1 MAANGGPLRPE
12 WAPEDAGAEFAC
24 RVLPGVNESAG
35 GESARPLAGPPR
47 PAKPTVDD
55 YVEGILSGNRML
67 LSKAITLIES
77 NAPKHF
83 ETGQEIVQRILPH
96 TGGAI
101 RIGITGVPGAGKSTA
116 IEALGCLLCEMGK
129 KVAVLAVDPSS
140 SISRG
145 SILGDKTR
153 MENLSR
159 TPNAYIRPSPSGG
172 TLGGVTRKSRE
183 TLLLCEA
190 AGYDVVVVETVGVG
204 QGEVTVRAMVDFF
217 LLLVLTGAGD
227 DLQGIK
233 KGILELADSIWVNK
247 ADGPNRQKALSVRAD
262 YDQIL
267 HYIRPATEGWRTRAY
282 ACSALT
288 GEGIGDIW
296 RVVEEFRKTVT
307 ASGFLRERRRSQTLT
322 WVRSMTTEYL
332 QHRIARNVELAEWT
346 AKIEREVAQESIAPT
361 LAARKIIERME
372 ETLFR

>member
-1 MAANGGPLRPE
+1 MPARMGSTRPE
-12 WAPEDAGAEFAC
+12 WTPSDAGSEFAC
-24 RVLPGVNESAG
+24 HILPGVDESAAEKQAPFPDG
-35 GESARPLAGPPR
+35 LRRPVRLS
-47 PAKPTVDD
+47 VDE
-55 YVEGILSGNRML
+55 YVEGILSGSRMI

-96 TGGAI
+96 TGRAM
-101 RIGITGVPGAGKSTA
+101 RIGITGVPGAGKSTT
-116 IEALGCLLCEMGK
+116 IEALGSFLCEMGK

-159 TPNAYIRPSPSGG
+159 SPNAFIRPSPSGR

-190 AGYDVVVVETVGVG
+190 AGYEVIIVETVGVG
-204 QGEVTVRAMVDFF
+204 QSEVAVRAMVDFF

-247 ADGPNRQKALSVRAD
+247 ADGNNRQRALGVRSE
-262 YDQIL
+262 YDHIL
-267 HYIRPATEGWRTRAY
+267 HHIRPATEGWRTRAY
-282 ACSALT
+282 VCSALT
-288 GEGIGDIW
+288 GEGIEDIW
-296 RVVEEFRKTVT
+296 RVVEEFRQNVT
-307 ASGFLRERRRSQTLT
+307 DSGFIKERRRLQTLE
-322 WVRSMTTEYL
+322 WIRSMTMEFI
-332 QHRIARNVELAEWT
+332 QNKIAGNAELAGWT
-346 AKIEREVAQESIAPT
+346 AKVEREVITETLAPT

-372 ETLFR
+372 AVLFR

>member
-1 MAANGGPLRPE
+1 MPARMGSTRPE
-12 WAPEDAGAEFAC
+12 WTPSDAGSEFAC
-24 RVLPGVNESAG
+24 HILPGVDESAAEKQAPFPG
-35 GESARPLAGPPR
+35 GLRRPVRLS
-47 PAKPTVDD
+47 VDE
-55 YVEGILSGNRML
+55 YVEGILSGSRMI

-96 TGGAI
+96 TGRAM
-101 RIGITGVPGAGKSTA
+101 RIGITGVPGAGKSTT
-116 IEALGCLLCEMGK
+116 IEALGSFLCEMGK

-159 TPNAYIRPSPSGG
+159 SPNAFIRPSPSGG

-190 AGYDVVVVETVGVG
+190 AGYEVIIVETVGVG
-204 QGEVTVRAMVDFF
+204 QSEVAVRAMVDFF

-247 ADGPNRQKALSVRAD
+247 ADGNNRQRALGVRSE
-262 YDQIL
+262 YDHIL
-267 HYIRPATEGWRTRAY
+267 HHIRPATEGWRTRAY
-282 ACSALT
+282 VCSALT
-288 GEGIGDIW
+288 GEGIEDIW
-296 RVVEEFRKTVT
+296 RVVEEFRQNVT
-307 ASGFLRERRRSQTLT
+307 DSGFIKERRRLQTLE
-322 WVRSMTTEYL
+322 WIRSMTMEFI
-332 QHRIARNVELAEWT
+332 QNKIAGNAELAGWT
-346 AKIEREVAQESIAPT
+346 AKVEREVITETLAPT

-372 ETLFR
+372 AVLFR